1 MLVDYKDKKPEIHH
15 ETFIA
20 YDADVIGDVV
30 IGEKSS
36 IWFGAVIRGDVN
48 KIIIG
53 NFTNIQDGTIIH
65 CSNIYQTI
73 IGDFVTVGH
82 KAVIHGCKI
91 GNNTLIGMGAIIL
104 DGAEIGDNV
113 IVGAGSI
120 VTERKKIPSNS
131 LVLGAPAKIIREL
144 TEEEIRKLKE
154 SAIHYWELARE
165 YKNK

>member
-1 MLVDYKDKKPEIHH
+1 MLMNYKDKKLKVHH
-15 ETFIA
+15 ESFIA
-20 YDADVIGDVV
+20 HDADIIGDVV

-36 IWFGAVIRGDVN
+36 VWFGVIIRGDVN
-48 KIIIG
+48 NITIG
-53 NFTNIQDGTIIH
+53 RYTNIQDGTVIH

-73 IGDFVTVGH
+73 IGDYVTVGH

-120 VTERKKIPSNS
+120 VTERKRIPSNS
-131 LVLGAPAKIIREL
+131 LVLGAPAKVVREL
-144 TEEEIRKLKE
+144 TEEEIEKLRE
-154 SAIHYWELARE
+154 SAIHYWELAQE
-165 YKNK
+165 YIK